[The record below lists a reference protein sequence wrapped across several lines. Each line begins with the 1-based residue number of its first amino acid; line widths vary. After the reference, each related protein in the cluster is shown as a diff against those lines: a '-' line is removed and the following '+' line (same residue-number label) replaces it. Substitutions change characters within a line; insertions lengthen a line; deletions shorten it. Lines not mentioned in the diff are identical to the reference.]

1 MSAGGDQGPM
11 TNKGISAIGAE
22 AHRDVDEGLFVE
34 VDPERK
40 FNRIRTNDRTRLARR
55 AKMAAIR
62 SIDISTGKAAAA
74 KQYFDGLID
83 RVDGGIEGNCLV
95 LHGRTGAGKTHI
107 IRQLMK
113 HPELQ
118 EEQTAEG
125 LYRPLLR
132 VTAPSP
138 CVLRTLGLRILRRLG
153 YHPKKSLREHEVWER
168 VEANL
173 SAQGVAILVIDEMH
187 NVLVG
192 RNVEE
197 RKKIAMTLKSLMVS
211 ETNPMQIVI
220 AGLTELQD
228 FVKRYSE
235 LQRRSHFVELPPM
248 DPVKDAGKISAFLS
262 GLEKNIGIATC
273 GFTDGDMPHRFFLAS
288 RGLLG
293 RMAWFAQE
301 AATIALSLDDDKIT
315 KQYLAEAYK
324 RPYAADARKN
334 PFLVANVSD
343 FKIPKAKD
351 EMEDDKTFLRGT
363 MDKKADGDGGD
374 EED

>member
-1 MSAGGDQGPM
+1 MADKGR
-11 TNKGISAIGAE
+11 NKIVAE
-22 AHRDVDEGLFVE
+22 ANRDVDEGLFVE
-34 VDPERK
+34 IDPERK
-40 FNRIRTNDRTRLARR
+40 FSRIRTNDRNVLALR
-55 AKMAAIR
+55 AKLAAIR
-62 SIDISTGKAAAA
+62 GIDISTGKAVATT
-74 KQYFDGLID
+74 QYFDSLIK
-83 RVDGGIEGNCLV
+83 RVHGGMEGSCLV

-107 IRQLMK
+107 IKQLMK
-113 HPELQ
+113 RPDLQ
-118 EEQTAEG
+118 EKQTAEG

-138 CVLRTLGLRILRRLG
+138 CVLRTLGMRILRQLG
-153 YHPKKSLREHEVWER
+153 YHPKKSLREHEVWDR

-211 ETNPMQIVI
+211 ENNPIQIVI

-235 LQRRSHFVELPPM
+235 LHRRSHLIELPPM
-248 DPVKDAGKISAFLS
+248 DPVKDARKISAFLS
-262 GLEKNIGIATC
+262 GLEKNIGMNTC

-301 AATIALSLDDDKIT
+301 AATIALS
-315 KQYLAEAYK
+315 
-324 RPYAADARKN
+324 RR
-334 PFLVANVSD
+334 
-343 FKIPKAKD
+343 
-351 EMEDDKTFLRGT
+351 
-363 MDKKADGDGGD
+363 
-374 EED
+374 